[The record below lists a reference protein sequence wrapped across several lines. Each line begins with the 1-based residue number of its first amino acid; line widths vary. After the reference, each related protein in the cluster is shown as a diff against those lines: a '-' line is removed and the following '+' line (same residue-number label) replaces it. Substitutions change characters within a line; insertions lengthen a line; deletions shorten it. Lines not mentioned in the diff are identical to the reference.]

1 MAVNYSAT
9 VKTTRMNAMVS
20 AIDAGA
26 GVGILEICNA
36 AYALVLASIAL
47 VKPSFTVSAGVAT
60 LASVPRSD
68 VSADNTGTAAL
79 ARFKDSTGTV
89 VIDGLTVGVGSGDI
103 QLNSISLSAGQT
115 VTINSGTI
123 THG

>member
-1 MAVNYSAT
+1 MAVNYSTT
-9 VKTTRMNAMVS
+9 VKNTRMSAMVS

-26 GVGILEICNA
+26 GVGNLEICNA
-36 AYALVLASIAL
+36 AYALVLATFAL
-47 VKPSFTVSAGVAT
+47 VKPSFTVTGGVAT

-68 VSADNTGTAAL
+68 TSADNTGTAAL

-89 VIDGLTVGVGSGDI
+89 VVDGLTVGVGSGDI
-103 QLNSISLSAGQT
+103 QLNSINLTAGQT
-115 VTINSGTI
+115 VAITSGTI